1 MKNADY
7 LDQNTKN
14 IFNKNFRLPIFSFV
28 GTITQQKGVI
38 LLLGGMG
45 NRTEESHLQELA
57 LIKWT
62 TTLKVNIP
70 MRFGQIQM
78 SSLLMRQKLIKEV
91 I

>member
-38 LLLGGMG
+38 LLLGGMRD
-45 NRTEESHLQELA
+45 RTEENHLQELA

-62 TTLKVNIP
+62 TLKVNIP
-70 MRFGQIQM
+70 IRFGQIQM

>member
-38 LLLGGMG
+38 LLLGGMRD
-45 NRTEESHLQELA
+45 RTEENHLQELA
-57 LIKWT
+57 LIKW

>member
-28 GTITQQKGVI
+28 GRITQQKGVI

-62 TTLKVNIP
+62 TLKVNIP